1 MAKTKST
8 IGYFAGSIAWGTIS
22 KLLGAGIK
30 FVTIPALLAH
40 FGKENYGLLTLA
52 IATNAYMKLLDMG
65 MNTGGIKFFSQWIS
79 SGKYDMIDRVA
90 RTNISFYLGVG
101 LLNSFILIGVGT
113 WGEGLFKLS
122 PEQFSTFRY
131 LLFILSAFSIINWIT
146 FVFNQLLV
154 ADEKIAFTQQI
165 MALRSILGLSVVG
178 ITVAFKWS
186 ILEYF
191 FADLVVS
198 AGVIFPYYYLARK
211 RRLIRS
217 ILPAFYWK
225 DFSIVFKYGLA
236 ILAMSIFQ
244 FTATQSRPLILAA
257 FSTSGIG
264 VLTEYRI
271 IEVFPIFIISLGGML
286 ISIIL
291 PKSAKAIQDNDRGK
305 IEQIAYK
312 GTRYTSVIVSLLC
325 FPVMLSARELLEL
338 YVGEGYTYLSLWLV
352 LWVFTLALYLHNS
365 PVSSLVLATG
375 KTKMLVYSSA
385 ISCVVS
391 IVINALLTN
400 KYGVGSAVI
409 GYLVYIIIQVSFYYL
424 YFNNKVLGLK
434 SFKVFKA
441 FIIPTS
447 LGFIVFLIVQFM
459 GIEADLIIFQLLLK
473 TVIWVGAYLLLLGFF
488 RVLDIKGLSVVFRNN
503 RRVK

>member
-244 FTATQSRPLILAA
+244 FTATQSRPL
-257 FSTSGIG
+257 
-264 VLTEYRI
+264 
-271 IEVFPIFIISLGGML
+271 
-286 ISIIL
+286 
-291 PKSAKAIQDNDRGK
+291 
-305 IEQIAYK
+305 
-312 GTRYTSVIVSLLC
+312 
-325 FPVMLSARELLEL
+325 
-338 YVGEGYTYLSLWLV
+338 
-352 LWVFTLALYLHNS
+352 
-365 PVSSLVLATG
+365 
-375 KTKMLVYSSA
+375 
-385 ISCVVS
+385 
-391 IVINALLTN
+391 
-400 KYGVGSAVI
+400 
-409 GYLVYIIIQVSFYYL
+409 
-424 YFNNKVLGLK
+424 
-434 SFKVFKA
+434 
-441 FIIPTS
+441 
-447 LGFIVFLIVQFM
+447 
-459 GIEADLIIFQLLLK
+459 
-473 TVIWVGAYLLLLGFF
+473 
-488 RVLDIKGLSVVFRNN
+488 
-503 RRVK
+503 